1 MIPSSG
7 KSEQESQED
16 IEISDAEANQLLAS
30 HSMGTPEK
38 ITDTELSEKWMAF
51 STGGTKMHPVSSE
64 ILEETSKD
72 EGTQLLNQRLGE
84 WGIAVSSD
92 RDKRSENFIRA
103 SGEGNKLSMERFSGS
118 ARTSDDSSYP
128 RDSVP
133 RVSQELKDALS
144 SLQQTFVVSDATKPD
159 YPIVYASTGF
169 FTMTGYSAK
178 EIVGRNWWALSLATC
193 YYFKILP

>member
-7 KSEQESQED
+7 KPEQKSQED
-16 IEISDAEANQLLAS
+16 IAITDAEANQLLAS
-30 HSMGTPEK
+30 HSTGTLEK
-38 ITDTELSEKWMAF
+38 IADTELSEKWMAF
-51 STGGTKMHPVSSE
+51 PTGGSKMHPVSSE

-72 EGTQLLNQRLGE
+72 ESIQLLNQRLGE
-84 WGIAVSSD
+84 WGIAVSTDSG
-92 RDKRSENFIRA
+92 KRSESLIRA

-118 ARTSDDSSYP
+118 TRTSDDSSYP

-159 YPIVYASTGF
+159 CPIVYASTGF
-169 FTMTGYSAK
+169 FTMTGYSPK
-178 EIVGRNWWALSLATC
+178 EIIGKNWWALSLDT